1 MTAPHLAEPGYQPL
15 PRPKRNP
22 LTRITASHLLMVLA
36 AVLAFATN
44 VMVLRNQEETRSI
57 VVAATSIE
65 AGRSLTASEDFRVA
79 EVDLDDD
86 LFASLI
92 PWEQATGLSGKV
104 AARAIGA
111 GEMVICRQTSARRL
125 LPTACVRYRFRL
137 IPSTQS
143 VVSSSSGT
151 ASTSSPCLSEVG
163 SYVLSNAEVLAV
175 PSQEPG
181 PRSPVPVG
189 ITWSLRSTPSRR
201 SRLPQQFAR
210 REIDVVRSTG
220 STDGRAGS

>member
-65 AGRSLTASEDFRVA
+65 AGRSLSPEDFRVA

-111 GEMVICRQTSARRL
+111 GEMVSVADVRSAAAPHSLRAISIPIDPEHAVGGQL
-125 LPTACVRYRFRL
+125 LVGDRIDL
-137 IPSTQS
+137 IS
-143 VVSSSSGT
+143 VSN
-151 ASTSSPCLSEVG
+151 EVG
-163 SYVLSNAEVLAV
+163 RYVLTNAEVLAV
-175 PSQEPG
+175 PTE
-181 PRSPVPVG
+181 
-189 ITWSLRSTPSRR
+189 
-201 SRLPQQFAR
+201 AR
-210 REIDVVRSTG
+210 ASFRGSGGYYLVVAVDADQALAVAGAIRQGEIEVVRSTG
-220 STDGRAGS
+220 STTVEPGS